1 MRLYYGRAAG
11 PIQEFLDYDEA
22 DVAKTCRH
30 DNWPDLNPKVAERGM
45 MLFAEAMQLAENETV
60 RTRVEKAS
68 LCVYRAAID
77 PVWNRMMQDTI
88 VPLPSDEAG
97 RMKPLVDKFFSLC
110 KKYKVTQLWE
120 SEKGDIAVVKKKME
134 TVLGTAIQD

>member
-1 MRLYYGRAAG
+1 
-11 PIQEFLDYDEA
+11 
-22 DVAKTCRH
+22 
-30 DNWPDLNPKVAERGM
+30 M